1 MLERKRK
8 RSDSAESLSESK
20 KYRPTEEQVN
30 KLEEDEKVADGG
42 VVEKF
47 ESDSENYGTGR

>member
-1 MLERKRK
+1 VLERKRK